1 MVCDGSLLPFKTNS
15 FDLCIEKGTIDAV
28 MCGDDLTIPTM
39 ILKESERVC
48 KNNVLFITHK
58 EP

>member
-28 MCGDDLTIPTM
+28 MCGEDLTLPKM
-39 ILKESERVC
+39 ILKES
-48 KNNVLFITHK
+48 
-58 EP
+58 